1 MQNEHIAEEFILCQF
16 IEPVKKSI
24 KSVNTE
30 NGKRFVR
37 IVEGLEFVNTEKRNH
52 NVRIVEGLLFV
63 NKENIKQLVRIVE
76 GK

>member
-30 NGKRFVR
+30 NRKHIVR
-37 IVEGLEFVNTEKRNH
+37 IVEGLEFVNTEK
-52 NVRIVEGLLFV
+52 
-63 NKENIKQLVRIVE
+63 
-76 GK
+76 